1 MNNLSQAYT
10 ELNTLSHRIEN
21 FLRISNYYNY
31 NDLSN
36 FDIDHL
42 DAQQLFLK
50 AEMQTIMD
58 RLAEAQERILY
69 LASPVQ
75 EISRLHK
82 NASGRYETV
91 QGHYFCSGSPVETL
105 VTDDDTGVT
114 CWVRTSVEHNGKD
127 YFLVGYDSVELDG
140 LTVRIRKGA

>member
-1 MNNLSQAYT
+1 MRDLSQAYA

-58 RLAEAQERILY
+58 RLADAQERILY

-75 EISRLHK
+75 EISRLYK
-82 NASGRYETV
+82 NISGRYETG
-91 QGHYFCSGSPVETL
+91 QGNYFCCGSPVEAL
-105 VTDDDTGVT
+105 VTDGDTGVT
-114 CWVRTSVEHNGKD
+114 CWVRTRMEHNGKD
-127 YFLVGYDSVELDG
+127 YFLVGYDSMKLDG
-140 LTVRIRKGA
+140 LTVRIRKGV